1 MRIKDILR
9 TDSLAGSRIIINNNF
24 KNVENEFSGI
34 DKFFKFEDGKRDGK
48 RVALTSPYIVS
59 DKIITNKIWGTS
71 DSENQKFGIFD
82 NGLLCACFD
91 ENGDLLIR
99 KDSKCEL
106 NVRKALEQAMG
117 TDTNIGNTDISS
129 LVDEILNNRRFIDK
143 LIELIEEYA
152 PKSTTVPEPVQ

>member
-34 DKFFKFEDGKRDGK
+34 DKFFKIEDGK

-143 LIELIEEYA
+143 LIELIEEYT
-152 PKSTTVPEPVQ
+152 PKSASDTEPNQEPAE